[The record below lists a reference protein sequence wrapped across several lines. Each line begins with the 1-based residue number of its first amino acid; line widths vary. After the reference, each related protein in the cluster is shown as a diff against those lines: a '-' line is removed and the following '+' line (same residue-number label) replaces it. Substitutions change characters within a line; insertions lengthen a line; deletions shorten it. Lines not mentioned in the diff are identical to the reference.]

1 MFISNEL
8 ASFFFTRKL
17 SENLYCYIKSNQ
29 HAICEVWFA
38 RVAYI
43 RGVFFGHAN
52 ASARETTLLNS
63 KRSGKGN
70 MERRGGGEGLL
81 FLPSPSFLR
90 SEIKDGGHF
99 YDYWGTLVRALVSHQ
114 WGPGSNPGV
123 DAICGISL
131 LLVLSLAPRGFSPG
145 TPVFPSPQKP
155 TFSNSNSTRNQ
166 VDEEPLCGCATFK
179 SLFIYLFI
187 LFILEFETII
197 T

>member
-52 ASARETTLLNS
+52 ASAPETTMLNS
-63 KRSGKGN
+63 KNARSWGEKRRGKGD

-81 FLPSPSFLR
+81 FLLSPSFLQ
-90 SEIKDGGHF
+90 SEIKDGRHV
-99 YDYWGTLVRALVSHQ
+99 YD
-114 WGPGSNPGV
+114 
-123 DAICGISL
+123 I
-131 LLVLSLAPRGFSPG
+131 
-145 TPVFPSPQKP
+145 
-155 TFSNSNSTRNQ
+155 
-166 VDEEPLCGCATFK
+166 
-179 SLFIYLFI
+179 
-187 LFILEFETII
+187 
-197 T
+197 